1 MSANLEV
8 SFDWDGGGLMVFRQ
22 LVTKENAA
30 MQGNEKYPSWPWADM
45 VKSLGFFRDVVE
57 LVLNEVEQLVS
68 ACPTQRTITLK
79 FREGE
84 FRPPTEQHSRCANA
98 WVKLEK
104 NLEAG
109 TLTIELHRVKGTYN
123 DFVLLDVLDHLE
135 GRAGR
140 GKNRYVDGRPGV
152 LRQKLERA
160 LSQGPIYL
168 HDPEVPRVPIPDD
181 ERVRT

>member
-8 SFDWDGGGLMVFRQ
+8 SFEWEHTGLMVFTQR
-22 LVTKENAA
+22 VTKENAVA
-30 MQGNEKYPSWPWADM
+30 QGNEKYPSWPWADM
-45 VKSLGFFRDVVE
+45 VQSFGFFQDVTT
-57 LVLNEVEQLVS
+57 LVLNEVEQLVRTH
-68 ACPTQRTITLK
+68 PTQRTVTLK
-79 FREGE
+79 LGRGE
-84 FRPPTEQHSRCANA
+84 QLPPTEQHERCANA

-104 NLEAG
+104 DLEAG
-109 TLTIELHRVKGTYN
+109 TLTIELHHREGAYS

-140 GKNRYVDGRPGV
+140 GKNRHVDGRPGV

-160 LSQGPIYL
+160 LSKGPVYL
-168 HDPEVPRVPIPDD
+168 HDPDVPRKPILDD